1 MSNGSTRTSKQN
13 KKSKVKRI
21 ILITLVKN
29 STEKT
34 LVAVSEHD

>member
-1 MSNGSTRTSKQN
+1 MSNGSTRISKQN

-34 LVAVSEHD
+34 LVAVSERD